1 MLRVIAAPLA
11 AALLCALLLHP
22 ALAAWMLSHQRGVL
36 FSVACA
42 GVAAVLLRRKARA
55 FSAFFAF
62 LGAGILL
69 MLALAQQRAVVS
81 AASVAPNTAGPPGLT
96 GPTGPFVQ
104 PSVGPNMHADAPIPS
119 PVAPGQ
125 KQSVDAINADTRF
138 GYVLMFAQDTPVAEI
153 EAFRESVLKKVH
165 LMPCVRGLSCVAR
178 LLRLFEVG
186 SKREQVLAFDLMQDT
201 PMAERAALLG
211 AIGAHPL
218 KPGVY
223 TGTSANQASA
233 H

>member
-11 AALLCALLLHP
+11 AALLCVLLLDP
-22 ALAAWMLSHQRGVL
+22 ALAAWMLTHQPGVL

-42 GVAAVLLRRKARA
+42 GVLAVLLRRKARV

-62 LGAGILL
+62 LGGGVLL
-69 MLALAQQRAVVS
+69 MLALAQQRAVIT
-81 AASVAPNTAGPPGLT
+81 AARVAPSTT
-96 GPTGPFVQ
+96 GPSVL
-104 PSVGPNMHADAPIPS
+104 PSVGPTTHADAPIPS
-119 PVAPGQ
+119 PVATEQ

-153 EAFRESVLKKVH
+153 EAFRENVLKKVH
-165 LMPCVRGLSCVAR
+165 LMPCLRGLSCVAR

-218 KPGVY
+218 NPGVY
-223 TGTSANQASA
+223 TDTSANQASVL
-233 H
+233 